1 MLLVLP
7 SSMFGYCTNKLYP
20 LLSNVPVLYLWKY
33 QKTFWFSGVF
43 TGYKMGALVRKG
55 LLVIFH
61 NNKINKQVW
70 IDAQQHESR
79 KDHFGPNFVPF
90 YLDNVPGKR
99 NFQET

>member
-1 MLLVLP
+1 
-7 SSMFGYCTNKLYP
+7 
-20 LLSNVPVLYLWKY
+20 
-33 QKTFWFSGVF
+33 
-43 TGYKMGALVRKG
+43 MGALVRKG

-70 IDAQQHESR
+70 VDAQQHESR

-99 NFQET
+99 NFQEN